1 MDVQKLFDKLERARA
16 MNLSPSIIL
25 CEKDVNELKSDNFN
39 GDTSVSF
46 PIQQKGYIITYMGVP
61 VYSDINLKETKVVVD
76 FE

>member
-1 MDVQKLFDKLERARA
+1 MDIQKLFDKLERARI

-25 CEKDVNELKSDNFN
+25 CEEDVNELKSDNFS
-39 GDTSVSF
+39 GDIASSF
-46 PIQQKGYIITYMGVP
+46 PIQQKGYINTYLGVP